1 MRKII
6 TTFIFSV
13 LGGTIF
19 YLLHLPL
26 PWTLGPMTAT
36 ILRSERFGKKA
47 YWPVSIRNTGL
58 IVLGYTM
65 GSPFTLDAG
74 KQIVIQLPSMV
85 LATFTTIMFGM
96 LMGYLTY
103 RRTGISLASC
113 MLGSIPG
120 GLTQMAV
127 LSGEIKNTNV
137 AIVTFM
143 QTIRMLTVV
152 FSVPFIAIHGMFG
165 STPADASA
173 PLTAAIAL
181 ADNPFTSGIFIA
193 TAILGAFIAARIKF
207 PTPFMLGPVIATI
220 ILVLAGFTPPTL
232 PRPLIN
238 LAQIMVGT
246 FMGKDINLDSIK
258 ECPTLLPY
266 TLGSS
271 VGLVVFSLLLGV
283 GLSSVHTF
291 SLVSAFLGTAPGG
304 IAEMGIT
311 ALTVNADISIV
322 IAYQL
327 FRLLTILLIV
337 PIFLKWRLNR

>member
-1 MRKII
+1 MKKII
-6 TTFIFSV
+6 TTFIFSI

-36 ILRSERFGKKA
+36 ILRSEVFEKKSH
-47 YWPVSIRNTGL
+47 WPVSIRNTGL

-65 GSPFTLDAG
+65 GSPFTIEAG
-74 KQIVIQLPSMV
+74 KQIIVQLPSMI
-85 LATFTTIMFGM
+85 LATFTTIVFGM

-127 LSGEIKNTNV
+127 LSSEIKNTNV

-152 FSVPFIAIHGMFG
+152 FSVPFIAIHGIFG
-165 STPADASA
+165 GTPADISV
-173 PLTAAIAL
+173 PLTVPL
-181 ADNPFTSGIFIA
+181 FLTDDPLSSVIFII
-193 TAILGAFIAARIKF
+193 TAILGAFIAARVKF
-207 PTPFMLGPVIATI
+207 PTPFMLGPVITTI
-220 ILVLAGFTPPTL
+220 ILVLAGLTPPTL
-232 PRPLIN
+232 PRPFIN
-238 LAQIMVGT
+238 IAQIMVGT
-246 FMGKDINLDSIK
+246 FMGKNINLNSIK
-258 ECPTLLPY
+258 ECPQLLPY

-271 VGLVVFSLLLGV
+271 VGLVAFSLLVGV